1 MDKKMIDDNNDRKL
15 NTNRDKKKEGTLL
28 DGLWEWTKSLVLALA
43 IALLIKTYLVEPTQ
57 VQGMSMEHTLH
68 TGDRMFI
75 NKVVL
80 KIRPLKRGEII
91 VMHYNPANEDYIKRV
106 IGLPGDLVQLI
117 DGNFYINGKKLKED
131 YIFGDYTHA
140 NAGFEWRLKDGE
152 YFVAGDNRNPG
163 MSKDSRVF
171 GPVNIKDI
179 KGIAHFRFYPFGE
192 SFGGVD

>member
-1 MDKKMIDDNNDRKL
+1 MDKNIIDDNEERKS
-15 NTNRDKKKEGTLL
+15 NSDKKEKKEKTFLAGI
-28 DGLWEWTKSLVLALA
+28 WEWTKSLALALA
-43 IALLIKTYLVEPTQ
+43 IALLIKSYLIEPTQ

-75 NKVVL
+75 NKIVL

-91 VMHYNPANEDYIKRV
+91 VMHYNPANEDYIKRI

-117 DGNFYINGKKLKED
+117 DGHFYINGEKLKED
-131 YIFGDYTHA
+131 YVFGDYTHA
-140 NAGFEWRLKDGE
+140 NEGFEWKLKGDE

-179 KGIAHFRFYPFGE
+179 KGVASFRFYPFGE
-192 SFGGVD
+192 SFGGV